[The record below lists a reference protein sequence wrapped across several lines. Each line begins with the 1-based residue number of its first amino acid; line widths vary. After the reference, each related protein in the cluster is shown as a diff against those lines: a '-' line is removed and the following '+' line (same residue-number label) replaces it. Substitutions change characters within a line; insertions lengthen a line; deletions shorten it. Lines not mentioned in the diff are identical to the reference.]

1 MCIPQSVR
9 SPFLNEGVV
18 LKRYFIVPVNISNS
32 MKKVKVYAEYIAIW
46 VLRTVLSI
54 FNLFPIRKNR
64 VMFYSFNGKQYSC
77 NPRCISDALLNDDDL
92 EIYWAFKDPDK
103 FSGSLPEKI
112 RTVRFR
118 SLRYY
123 FLAKTSRVIVCNV
136 QQYGELARRKGQDI
150 IQTWHASNGY
160 KKVGN
165 YTGFTRKLN
174 LMGHRDYSYVLS
186 GAESM
191 TERRVRG
198 TMKFFGPVL
207 PGTPRM
213 DVLVNRKDDWIIDK
227 VKKELGCPAQTQLL
241 LYAPTWRG
249 SRESGKYPLSYEEL
263 YATLKE
269 RFPGEWM
276 IAVRYHPNVKDRVIS
291 SLPYVVDATDYPDMQ
306 ELLYTAD
313 ALISD
318 YSSCI
323 WDYSFTYRPCFLF
336 CYDLKEYYA
345 EKSFDLP
352 IEEWGFP
359 ICVTME
365 ELDDA
370 IRSYDA
376 DVNRQA
382 MNKHHEAM
390 GSLEDGHAT
399 ERVCTLIRSLTGHAK
414 KVEHEKV

>member
-1 MCIPQSVR
+1 MCIPQSIR
-9 SPFLNEGVV
+9 SPFLNGRKI
-18 LKRYFIVPVNISNS
+18 LKRYFIVPVIISNG
-32 MKKVKVYAEYIAIW
+32 MKKIKVYAEYIAIW
-46 VLRTVLSI
+46 VLRTVLNV
-54 FNLFPIRKNR
+54 FNLFPIKKNR
-64 VMFYSFNGKQYSC
+64 IMFYSFNGKQYSC
-77 NPRCISDALLNDDDL
+77 NPKCVSDALLNDDGL

-103 FSGSLPEKI
+103 FSGSLSEKI

-123 FLAKTSRVIVCNV
+123 YLAKTSRVIVCNV

-198 TMKFFGPVL
+198 TMKFFGKVL

-213 DVLVNRKDDWIIDK
+213 DVLVNRKDDWIIEK

-249 SRESGKYPLSYEEL
+249 SRESGNYSISYEEL
-263 YATLKE
+263 YSALKE

-291 SLPYVVDATDYPDMQ
+291 DLPYVVDATDYPDMQ

-313 ALISD
+313 VLISD

-323 WDYSFTYRPCFLF
+323 WDYSFTYRPCFLY

-359 ICVTME
+359 ICVNME
-365 ELDDA
+365 ELTNT
-370 IRSYDA
+370 ILSYDA
-376 DVNRQA
+376 DANRLA
-382 MNKHHEAM
+382 MEKHHESM

-399 ERVCTLIRSLTGHAK
+399 ERVCALIRSLVRQTKEGTT
-414 KVEHEKV
+414 